1 MNQHEDIIQEIAQK
15 AAEML
20 SRSERPQVLRV
31 GRLQAEALDRLGHTG
46 DTLTVA
52 APTSQSQIVAHTGQ
66 TNPMSHFDEVSLL
79 VERTDA
85 TDQLELHGYS

>member
-1 MNQHEDIIQEIAQK
+1 MNQRDDIIQQIAQK

-20 SRSERPQVLRV
+20 SRGERPQVVRV
-31 GRLQAEALDRLGHTG
+31 GQLQAEALDRLGHTG

-52 APTSQSQIVAHTGQ
+52 APTSPSQLMARAGQ
-66 TNPMSHFDEVSLL
+66 TNPMRHFDEVSLL

-85 TDQLELHGYS
+85 TDQLEVHGYP

>member
-1 MNQHEDIIQEIAQK
+1 MKQRDDILQDIAQK

-20 SRSERPQVLRV
+20 SRGERPQVLRV
-31 GRLQAEALDRLGHTG
+31 GQLQAEALDRLGHTG

-52 APTSQSQIVAHTGQ
+52 APTSQSQTAAHAGQ
-66 TNPMSHFDEVSLL
+66 TNPMRHFDEVSLL

-85 TDQLELHGYS
+85 TDQLEVHGYP